1 MTPIESMKRGND
13 IRKYKMAMT
22 VLATMRGIPQ
32 LYYGSEIG
40 MAGIRTRRCSYSSR
54 FSRRLGWR

>member
-22 VLATMRGIPQ
+22 VLATMHSTIV
-32 LYYGSEIG
+32 L
-40 MAGIRTRRCSYSSR
+40 
-54 FSRRLGWR
+54 W